1 MHVGSHRESCR
12 TSTNDGLNRMTAPS
26 PSIYQML
33 MFCGDSHLRQFRE
46 HAGVAIFSL
55 TYFPGATMKGLA
67 SPRGAVGH
75 RQAILA
81 LVTVPTPKT
90 LFLMFGN
97 VDLDV
102 TWFRKSVLEGQID
115 EEDFFRQ
122 RCDALTT
129 FVEACR
135 RIAGGTVGRVC
146 VILPQLPTVADSYF
160 VGTTALTSRLDER
173 QLAELAA
180 AQDCSHLERCHRT
193 SRFNEYLSQNMPTG
207 DDFAVYRIDDQM
219 ADETGLILPQ
229 FVREGVPNVHA
240 TEATLP
246 LWQALLQGEVPE
258 YRVMEELRRQALG
271 QPLDLPQS
279 PDD

>member
-1 MHVGSHRESCR
+1 MMAM
-12 TSTNDGLNRMTAPS
+12 DPMTPPS
-26 PSIYQML
+26 QSIYQML

-75 RQAILA
+75 RQAILT

-102 TWFRKSVLEGQID
+102 TWFRKSVLEGQLD

-122 RCDALTT
+122 RCHALTE
-129 FVEACR
+129 FVEECR
-135 RIAGGTVGRVC
+135 RVAGGTVGRTC
-146 VILPQLPTVADSYF
+146 VILPQLPTVADPHF
-160 VGTTALTSRLDER
+160 VETTALTSRLEER
-173 QLAELAA
+173 QLADLAA

-193 SRFNEYLSQNMPTG
+193 ARFNDYISQNVPIG
-207 DDFAVYRIDDQM
+207 DDLAVYRIDDQM

-229 FVREGVPNVHA
+229 FVREGAANVHA

-246 LWQALLQGEVPE
+246 LWQALLQDEVPE

-271 QPLDLPQS
+271 QS
-279 PDD
+279 PTVLQDPAG

>member
-1 MHVGSHRESCR
+1 
-12 TSTNDGLNRMTAPS
+12 
-26 PSIYQML
+26 ML

-46 HAGVAIFSL
+46 HSGVVIFSL

-75 RQAILA
+75 RQAILT

-102 TWFRKSVLEGQID
+102 TWFRKSALEGKID

-129 FVEACR
+129 FVKECR
-135 RIAGGTVGRVC
+135 RVAGDAVGRVC
-146 VILPQLPTVADSYF
+146 VILPQLPTVADRHF
-160 VGTTALTSRLDER
+160 IQITALTSRLEER
-173 QLAELAA
+173 QLVELAA
-180 AQDCSHLERCHRT
+180 TQECSHLERCRRT
-193 SRFNEYLSQNMPTG
+193 ARFNEYVSQSVPP
-207 DDFAVYRIDDQM
+207 DDHLAVYRIDDQM
-219 ADETGLILPQ
+219 ADETGLILPR
-229 FVREGVPNVHA
+229 FVREGAPNVHA
-240 TEATLP
+240 SEATLP
-246 LWQALLQGEVPE
+246 LWQALLEDEVPE

-271 QPLDLPQS
+271 QPADVPQD
-279 PDD
+279 PDDQGE